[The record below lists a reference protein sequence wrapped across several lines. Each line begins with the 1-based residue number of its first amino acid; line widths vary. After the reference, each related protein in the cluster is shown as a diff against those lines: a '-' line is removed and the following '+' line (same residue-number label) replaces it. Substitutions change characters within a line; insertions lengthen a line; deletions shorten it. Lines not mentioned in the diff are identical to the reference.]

1 MNYWNTISSP
11 QNNNSD
17 IRFLT
22 TKIYKFVN
30 RLNSEFKFDYISVN
44 DSVLQYQIM
53 SQLNIALVKNLK
65 VDINIFTMDDEYF
78 RHNRKNL
85 PLPLQMQL
93 SEIKD
98 LLLLFYCIFGIC
110 IKFCAF

>member
-1 MNYWNTISSP
+1 MNYWNTITSP
-11 QNNNSD
+11 QSINND
-17 IRFLT
+17 IRFLA

-30 RLNSEFKFDYISVN
+30 RLSSEFMLDYICVN

-53 SQLNIALVKNLK
+53 SQLNIVLGKNLK
-65 VDINIFTMDDEYF
+65 VDMTTFTMDDEYF

-93 SEIKD
+93 SEK
-98 LLLLFYCIFGIC
+98 
-110 IKFCAF
+110 

>member
-1 MNYWNTISSP
+1 MNYWNTITSP
-11 QNNNSD
+11 QSNNND
-17 IRFLT
+17 IRFLA

-30 RLNSEFKFDYISVN
+30 RLNSEFMLDYICVN

-53 SQLNIALVKNLK
+53 SQLNIVLGKNLK
-65 VDINIFTMDDEYF
+65 VDMKTFTMDDEYF

-93 SEIKD
+93 SEK
-98 LLLLFYCIFGIC
+98 
-110 IKFCAF
+110 

>member
-30 RLNSEFKFDYISVN
+30 RLNSEFKLDYISVN

-78 RHNRKNL
+78 CHNRKNL
-85 PLPLQMQL
+85 PQPLQMQL
-93 SEIKD
+93 SEK
-98 LLLLFYCIFGIC
+98 
-110 IKFCAF
+110 

>member
-1 MNYWNTISSP
+1 MNYWNTITSP
-11 QNNNSD
+11 QSNNND
-17 IRFLT
+17 IRFLA

-30 RLNSEFKFDYISVN
+30 RLNSEFMLDYICVN

-53 SQLNIALVKNLK
+53 SQLNIVLGKNLK
-65 VDINIFTMDDEYF
+65 VDMTTFTMDDEYF

-93 SEIKD
+93 SEK
-98 LLLLFYCIFGIC
+98 
-110 IKFCAF
+110 